1 LDDAMPLD
9 GSRPLA
15 LITGAS
21 AGIGA
26 AFAREL
32 ASRGYDLIVVARRV
46 ERLEE
51 LAASLSTNVR
61 VVASDLSTD
70 EGLAEVERVVEES
83 RIALLINNAG
93 LGAFGP
99 VAAQDP
105 VALSAT
111 VVVNALAP
119 VRLTR
124 SALPGMLEA
133 GAGGVIAVSSPAA
146 VPLPRLAAYAA
157 TKSFVDVFF
166 ESVRR
171 EVADQG
177 IRVTVVVPGY
187 THTEWHEKAG
197 VDVSGVPARVWLD
210 PSQVARAALDAWSE
224 GKARIA
230 VRPLEDRTRL
240 SEAVGFVCRRVPRQ
254 VREAAFVRRL
264 RTVGRRR

>member
-1 LDDAMPLD
+1 
-9 GSRPLA
+9 
-15 LITGAS
+15 LI
-21 AGIGA
+21 
-26 AFAREL
+26 L
-32 ASRGYDLIVVARRV
+32 VARRL

-61 VVASDLSTD
+61 IVAADLSTP

-83 RIALLINNAG
+83 RISLLVNNAG

-105 VALSAT
+105 VALNAT

-171 EVADQG
+171 EVADRG

-197 VDVSGVPARVWLD
+197 VDVSGVPSRAWLD
-210 PSQVARAALDAWSE
+210 PSQVARAALDAWSA

-230 VRPLEDRTRL
+230 VRPPVEDRTRL
-240 SEAVGFVCRRVPRQ
+240 ADAVGFVYRRVPKQ
-254 VREAAFVRRL
+254 VRESAFVYRL
-264 RTVGRRR
+264 RTLGRRRQTTAQPDR